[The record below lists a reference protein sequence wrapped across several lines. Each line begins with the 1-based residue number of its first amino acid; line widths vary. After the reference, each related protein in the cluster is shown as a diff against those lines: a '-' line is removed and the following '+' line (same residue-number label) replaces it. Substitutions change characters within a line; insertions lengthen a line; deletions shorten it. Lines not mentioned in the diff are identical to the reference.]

1 MNQYEMYYGLQ
12 VVSGDNKLSS
22 AYEENAHIKG
32 PKVICDYFLQN
43 GIIYVW
49 TISHLGW
56 TPKLNTKWIS
66 NLRVYGTLKNVFT
79 LTKYSGVDPTTVTTT
94 ACGRESV
101 EWSLSDRKESDIWRT
116 NHLLIKLRDR
126 T

>member
-1 MNQYEMYYGLQ
+1 MVCKWFPAITSYL
-12 VVSGDNKLSS
+12 
-22 AYEENAHIKG
+22 KG

-43 GIIYVW
+43 GNYLRLDNI
-49 TISHLGW
+49 TLGW

-94 ACGRESV
+94 GLWPGIGRREV
-101 EWSLSDRKESDIWRT
+101 YPPARKLTFGVQIT
-116 NHLLIKLRDR
+116 Y
-126 T
+126 

>member
-1 MNQYEMYYGLQ
+1 M
-12 VVSGDNKLSS
+12 
-22 AYEENAHIKG
+22 
-32 PKVICDYFLQN
+32 ICDYFLQN
-43 GIIYVW
+43 GNYLRLDNI
-49 TISHLGW
+49 TLGW

>member
-1 MNQYEMYYGLQ
+1 MKCIMVCKWFPAITSYP
-12 VVSGDNKLSS
+12 S

-43 GIIYVW
+43 GNYLRLDNI
-49 TISHLGW
+49 TLGW

-79 LTKYSGVDPTTVTTT
+79 LTKYSG
-94 ACGRESV
+94 
-101 EWSLSDRKESDIWRT
+101 
-116 NHLLIKLRDR
+116 
-126 T
+126 